1 MYNPL
6 NSEDLEKLKS
16 TQPERFSNPLKTGKY
31 LNLQKLELANLDGID
46 IPRLEKLANIMR
58 GLIFA
63 TVEAGQ
69 SGHPG
74 GSSSKVEQTI
84 ALTLGGALAFKPL
97 DPKNVG
103 RDRVIWSAG
112 HCTPALFS
120 LNALLY
126 ESLRRVG
133 RQFSSAVVKTIFPED
148 LIRFRRIDGPTGHVE
163 SYYPLAD
170 TCTGPS
176 GHGFSGAGGMAIS
189 HLSCGLPTKFWV
201 SMGDAESEEGM
212 TYEARNIL
220 ASVGAK
226 NLVVSLDYNHYGID
240 GDINEV
246 ISSDYINHWLGL
258 GWNVIEV
265 DGHNILE
272 LIYAY
277 RLAAGNNP
285 AQGVS
290 VFGGNSPTVVLAH
303 GIKGKNYGTKENTA
317 DSHGTPAKH
326 EEYVD
331 IMKALGFDIA
341 GELGKPMLDI
351 ETVLENLDETDTEY
365 VNTRLEIAAENILP
379 ETKLEQILQKTL
391 TNRPLV
397 NPLSIKRP
405 KKLPPELTFAPGE
418 KIATRKA
425 AGAWF
430 EWLMKQTAFFY
441 AGAGDL
447 SKSVLT
453 GGAEKVYGVI
463 NRSNPTGRGIRFGI
477 AEQNMAMMS
486 ATLTQ
491 DILPGSFR
499 PISVFGTYAVF
510 STMIGNCVRLS
521 LIANKLN
528 PEHKGFFIML
538 ASHDGPE
545 TGEDGPTH
553 QGLYW
558 MSLYGAMPGIKVYKP
573 MDAAETIEMLFY
585 ALEKGEPIALSLL
598 RPDTPMVN
606 RSIGNSKPEDAV
618 NGAYIFYESKD
629 KGVRSKEKTVLV
641 ISGVNLLL
649 NVMQILP
656 ELEKT
661 HSVKIINVTS
671 PQLFEELRKTDPEKA
686 EEIFSDE
693 DRKNAITLH
702 NGWKGFL
709 APFLLPADHEKRA
722 IGIDTYLK
730 SGNVEEMYDL
740 AGLTPNDLL
749 KKINSI

>member
-1 MYNPL
+1 MYNLL
-6 NSEDLEKLKS
+6 NETGLEKLKNE
-16 TQPERFSNPLKTGKY
+16 QPERFSNSLKTGAY

-84 ALTLGGALAFKPL
+84 ALTLGGSLAFDPL

-126 ESLRRVG
+126 ESLRRIG
-133 RQFSSAVVKTIFPED
+133 RQFSTAVIKTVFPED

-176 GHGFSGAGGMAIS
+176 GHGLSGAGGMAIT

-201 SMGDAESEEGM
+201 FMGDAESEEGM

-226 NLVVSLDYNHYGID
+226 NLIVSLDYNHFGID

-277 RLAAGNNP
+277 RLAAKGFDN
-285 AQGVS
+285 
-290 VFGGNSPTVVLAH
+290 NSPTVVLAH
-303 GIKGKNYGTKENTA
+303 GIKGKKYGTKENTA

-326 EEYVD
+326 EEYVE
-331 IMKALGFDIA
+331 IMKNLGFNIP
-341 GELGKPMLDI
+341 GEIGKPMLDI
-351 ETVLENLDETDTEY
+351 ETVLENLDEVDTEY
-365 VNTRLEIAAENILP
+365 VNARLEVAAENILP
-379 ETKLEQILQKTL
+379 ETKLEKTL
-391 TNRPLV
+391 KETLTDRPLI
-397 NPLSIKRP
+397 NPLTIKRP
-405 KKLPPELTFAPGE
+405 KKLPKELTFTPGE
-418 KIATRKA
+418 KVATRKA
-425 AGAWF
+425 ASAWF

-441 AGAGDL
+441 AGSGDL

-453 GGAEKVYGVI
+453 SGAEKVYGII
-463 NRSNPTGRGIRFGI
+463 NHTNPTGRGIRFGI

-486 ATLTQ
+486 TTLTQ
-491 DILPGSFR
+491 DILPGGFR
-499 PISVFGTYAVF
+499 PISVFGSYAVF
-510 STMIGNCVRLS
+510 STMTGNCVRLS

-538 ASHDGPE
+538 AAHDGPE

-558 MSLYGAMPGIKVYKP
+558 MSLYSAMPGIKVYKP

-598 RPDTPMVN
+598 RPDTPVLD
-606 RSIGNSKPEDAV
+606 RSIGNSKPEDAN
-618 NGAYIFYESKD
+618 NGAYIYYETANSFFRKSKN
-629 KGVRSKEKTVLV
+629 KIILV

-656 ELEKT
+656 ELEKKY
-661 HSVKIINVTS
+661 SVKIVNVTS
-671 PQLFEELRKTDPEKA
+671 PQLFEALRRTEPKKA
-686 EEIFSDE
+686 QEIFSDE
-693 DRKNAITLH
+693 DRKNTITLH

-709 APFLLPADHEKRA
+709 APFLLPADHETRS

-730 SGNVEEMYDL
+730 SGNVEEMYEL
-740 AGLTPNDLL
+740 AELTSEDIKNKIL
-749 KKINSI
+749 KLKL